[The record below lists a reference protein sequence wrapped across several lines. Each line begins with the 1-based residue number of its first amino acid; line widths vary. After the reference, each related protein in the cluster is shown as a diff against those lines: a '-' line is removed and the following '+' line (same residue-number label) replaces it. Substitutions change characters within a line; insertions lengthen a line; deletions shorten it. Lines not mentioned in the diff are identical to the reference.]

1 MLTDDED
8 WAPFLFVIKYTE
20 NGGIRMELKEKVKNL
35 PSSPGVYLMKDS
47 RAQIIYVGKAKN
59 LKNRVRS
66 YFQNS
71 QSHSQKIIKLKASLK
86 DFDYILTDT
95 EFEAFMLE
103 CQLIREIK
111 PIFNRMMKSPQA
123 YIYIGIQ
130 MDDSYQRI
138 EICSTPDK
146 PNNLYFGPYTSKH
159 TVERALQGIKNFYK
173 ISCSTPSKK
182 NNPCLNY
189 SLGLCIGVC
198 MGGTALDQYNDSI
211 NKIIGLLEGKDT
223 SLLEIFERRMIEAS
237 ETFEFEEAVK
247 YRDMLESIH
256 SLLNKEK
263 VIEFAE
269 SDKNLVVI
277 ESLTDR
283 IFKLFLIKK
292 NNVLFSKKYQWS
304 EVETLREAIKTTVL
318 TTFKTKN
325 ETSAKKINK
334 DEIDAAQ
341 IIYSY
346 LKGSNSRYL
355 IISEQ
360 MLDLEYTTDLDAE
373 LMKLLTY
380 RETNS

>member
-1 MLTDDED
+1 MKKVGH
-8 WAPFLFVIKYTE
+8 LFFMIKYKE
-20 NGGIRMELKEKVKNL
+20 NGGIHMELKEKVKNL

-71 QSHSQKIIKLKASLK
+71 QAHSQKINKLKASLK

-130 MDDSYQRI
+130 MDDGYQRI
-138 EICSTPDK
+138 EICSNPDK
-146 PNNLYFGPYTSKH
+146 PNSLYFGPYTSKH
-159 TVERALQGIKNFYK
+159 TVERALQAIKDFYK
-173 ISCSTPSKK
+173 ISCSTPSNK
-182 NNPCLNY
+182 NTPCLNY
-189 SLGLCIGVC
+189 SLGLCIGMC
-198 MGGTALDQYNDSI
+198 LGGAALDQYNDSI

-247 YRDMLESIH
+247 YRDILETIH

-263 VIEFAE
+263 VIEFTE
-269 SDKNLVVI
+269 SDKNMVVI
-277 ESLTDR
+277 ESLTDKT
-283 IFKLFLIKK
+283 FKLFLIKK
-292 NNVLFSKKYQWS
+292 NKILFSEKYQWS

-318 TTFKTKN
+318 TTFKTKKG
-325 ETSAKKINK
+325 TSAKKINK

-346 LKGSNSRYL
+346 LKGSNSRY
-355 IISEQ
+355 INISEQ
-360 MLDLEYTTDLDAE
+360 MLDLVYTTDLDAE
-373 LMKLLTY
+373 LMKFLTY
-380 RETNS
+380 RETVN